1 MPSWRTRPRFRGDS
15 EKVFAFRLCRDLG
28 ITYAELK
35 AKMSNR
41 EFNEWVAFYS
51 YEAKM
56 REEAERK
63 ANRKQRR

>member
-1 MPSWRTRPRFRGDS
+1 
-15 EKVFAFRLCRDLG
+15 
-28 ITYAELK
+28 
-35 AKMSNR
+35 MSNR